1 MKNHCKAKKYLILI
15 LITILLVNLL
25 TTCKNKIILTIDA
38 SDSYN
43 YEVIGISETSIFFK
57 LNEYIYLLFSFF
69 PYSKYNALETT
80 INILKSSPNE
90 IKIFNIDYHV
100 YNGENKLNIL
110 QQETQFFTS
119 KDVNELSV
127 NGLPSAAKSFNQTF
141 FNSIYYQNVAFSCAG
156 LFLGIKTR
164 ISCIIA

>member
-69 PYSKYNALETT
+69 L
-80 INILKSSPNE
+80 IL
-90 IKIFNIDYHV
+90 
-100 YNGENKLNIL
+100 
-110 QQETQFFTS
+110 
-119 KDVNELSV
+119 
-127 NGLPSAAKSFNQTF
+127 
-141 FNSIYYQNVAFSCAG
+141 SIMH
-156 LFLGIKTR
+156 
-164 ISCIIA
+164 